1 MTAKEYLK
9 QIRKLDKMIEN
20 KVFERERLISLA
32 YGTTAKPGGDRVQT
46 STGTQKMADA
56 VSAAV
61 DIDKEIKE
69 DTQEIVRLKSEV
81 IQTIEQLDAEEYD
94 VLHKVYVQYYTLYE
108 AARKLGRSKSWAYKV
123 HKKAIR
129 NVQEIL
135 NRREKGCAK

>member
-1 MTAKEYLK
+1 
-9 QIRKLDKMIEN
+9 
-20 KVFERERLISLA
+20 
-32 YGTTAKPGGDRVQT
+32 
-46 STGTQKMADA
+46 MADA

-135 NRREKGCAK
+135 NGREKGCAK